1 MRKSSRKNFG
11 GKWFELYYT
20 YPTKSS
26 AEDKKSKLKELGDKV
41 RIVKSSYG
49 FEVWYRE

>member
-1 MRKSSRKNFG
+1 MRKSRKYFG
-11 GKWFELYYT
+11 GKMFELYYT
-20 YPTKSS
+20 YPTRSS

-49 FEVWYRE
+49 FEVWYRQ